1 MVFWA
6 AHVHATLISE
16 WSHEGGRPGW
26 AEARHRLASEFPL
39 FMACAPTLVVLVLA
53 GLGFYGVALA
63 VTLSLVLGIALLA
76 VWGIAIARTAR
87 LGVPGA
93 VFVAGINIALGLA
106 IVALKVIVSH

>member
-1 MVFWA
+1 
-6 AHVHATLISE
+6 
-16 WSHEGGRPGW
+16 
-26 AEARHRLASEFPL
+26 
-39 FMACAPTLVVLVLA
+39 MACAPTLVVLVLA

-63 VTLSLVLGIALLA
+63 VTLSLVLGVALLA

-93 VFVAGINIALGLA
+93 LFVAGINIALGLA